1 MTGEPKKIKFH
12 APGDVWFFA
21 YGSLMW
27 DPGFP
32 YEEQQ
37 PAHLRGYHRTFCV
50 NSRTYRGTAA
60 RPGLVL
66 GLDRGGAC
74 IGRAYRVAADR
85 RTAVAWY
92 LEEREL
98 PEDIYICRPVPVT
111 TPVGRVSAYA
121 FVVNRH
127 HFLYTG
133 KLSDADIVARLATCA
148 GSRGTNR
155 AYLENTVRHLDE
167 LGIREGRLHR
177 ILRAVAQRPPGL
189 AAGEGSDQTAADPN
203 IPAMQGDE
211 V

>member
-1 MTGEPKKIKFH
+1 MDEPRKIRFH

-32 YEEQQ
+32 YEERRQ
-37 PAHLRGYHRTFCV
+37 ATLRGYHRAFCV
-50 NSRTYRGTAA
+50 NSRSYRGTAEN
-60 RPGLVL
+60 PGLVL

-74 IGRAYRVAADR
+74 VGRAYRVAADK

-111 TPVGRVSAYA
+111 TSEGRLSAYA
-121 FVVNRH
+121 FVVNRR

-133 KLSDADIVARLATCA
+133 KLSDEEIVARLAACA
-148 GSRGTNR
+148 GNRGTNR

-167 LGIREGRLHR
+167 LGIGEGHLHG
-177 ILRAVAQRPPGL
+177 ILRAVEARPATAPPAP
-189 AAGEGSDQTAADPN
+189 AARRAM
-203 IPAMQGDE
+203 PAMERDE